1 MFADPDP
8 IPDPG
13 PDKKKSS
20 KKLESLLNPNPDS
33 FLEVYIS
40 FIRIRIQFR
49 IRILL
54 SPRNIIRKNLNSYCS
69 VISLF
74 CFKKSESGSI
84 I

>member
-13 PDKKKSS
+13 PVKKNNHQKTWIS
-20 KKLESLLNPNPDS
+20 LNPNPDS
-33 FLEVYIS
+33 FLEVYILYS
-40 FIRIRIQFR
+40 DQNPVPNPDTSITKKH
-49 IRILL
+49 
-54 SPRNIIRKNLNSYCS
+54 NKKNLNSYCS